1 MKSVKFFRV
10 SGSAIAVCLLVFS
23 QPAIVQASEG
33 ENHCFTCHTNPRK
46 LIQITRELSKLDTN
60 KPGAS
65 KETKGEG

>member
-1 MKSVKFFRV
+1 MKAIQLIIGGGLAVALFLLIFPQPPASR
-10 SGSAIAVCLLVFS
+10 SA
-23 QPAIVQASEG
+23 EN

-46 LIQITRELSKLDTN
+46 LIELTRELSKLDAN

>member
-10 SGSAIAVCLLVFS
+10 SGSAIAVCLLFFS
-23 QPAIVQASEG
+23 PPVIVQASEG

-46 LIQITRELSKLDTN
+46 LIQITRELSKVDTN

>member
-1 MKSVKFFRV
+1 MKKIKFFKA
-10 SGSAIAVCLLVFS
+10 SGSLVAVCLLFFS
-23 QPAIVQASEG
+23 QPVIVQATES

-46 LIQITRELSKLDTN
+46 LIQITRELSKLDKN